1 MSEQGAHH
9 QESRRR
15 YRIGGRTTASDLG
28 SGLGGHVDDLVA
40 GYALGA
46 LDPAEREAVD
56 RHVLFCERCADLLA
70 DDVRTTGML
79 PFLVAKQTPSPDIKA
94 TLFAR
99 IEHAQRAASAA
110 NLPTQ
115 HVRSVGSPA
124 AISVG
129 GSSWTEVSQPV
140 AAAPATGTSGS
151 RHGWVATALS
161 LPLLVAL
168 VATGLWGMQLRD
180 QVSQQSAQVN
190 QLQSQ
195 LANFGAGATSYLL
208 SPGEAAPQA
217 EGEITLGADQ
227 RGGMVSIDLNGKQA
241 NPNQAYDVWGVKD
254 GQLVPM
260 AEVKVNDQGVGQAQF
275 QLDQP
280 FNSYD
285 SIHVKA
291 KPLAGVADT
300 ANQDALQGSIGD
312 SIGSSGSGS
321 NALP

>member
-46 LDPAEREAVD
+46 LDTAEREAVD
-56 RHVLFCERCADLLA
+56 RHVLFCDRCADLLA
-70 DDVRTTGML
+70 EDVRTTGML
-79 PFLVAKQTPSPDIKA
+79 PFLATRHTPSPDIKA

-99 IEHAQRAASAA
+99 IEHAQRAASVAQV
-110 NLPTQ
+110 PTR
-115 HVRSVGSPA
+115 HSRPSAS
-124 AISVG
+124 AISTA
-129 GSSWTEVSQPV
+129 GSSWSDLEPPTTSVS
-140 AAAPATGTSGS
+140 AADASGS
-151 RHGWVATALS
+151 RRGWVTTALS

-168 VATGLWGMQLRD
+168 MATGLWGMQLRG
-180 QVSQQSAQVN
+180 QVSQQSAEVTR
-190 QLQSQ
+190 LQSQ

-208 SPGEAAPQA
+208 SPGAAAPQA

-227 RGGMVSIDLNGKQA
+227 RGGMVSIDLNDKQA
-241 NPNQAYDVWGVKD
+241 SPNQAYDLYVVKD
-254 GQLVPM
+254 GKLVPM

-280 FNSYD
+280 FSEYD
-285 SIHVKA
+285 SVHVKA
-291 KPLAGVADT
+291 KPLAGADDS
-300 ANQDALQGSIGD
+300 ASADALLGSISG

>member
-46 LDPAEREAVD
+46 LDTAEREAVD
-56 RHVLFCERCADLLA
+56 RHVLFCDRCADLLA
-70 DDVRTTGML
+70 EDVRTTGML
-79 PFLVAKQTPSPDIKA
+79 PFLATRHTPSPDIKA

-110 NLPTQ
+110 QVPTR
-115 HVRSVGSPA
+115 HSRPSAS
-124 AISVG
+124 AISTA
-129 GSSWTEVSQPV
+129 GSSWSDLEPPTTSVS
-140 AAAPATGTSGS
+140 AADASGS
-151 RHGWVATALS
+151 RRGWVTTALS

-168 VATGLWGMQLRD
+168 MATGLWGMQLRG
-180 QVSQQSAQVN
+180 QVSQQSAEVTR
-190 QLQSQ
+190 LQSQ

-208 SPGEAAPQA
+208 SPGAAAPQA

-227 RGGMVSIDLNGKQA
+227 RGGMVSIDLNDKQA
-241 NPNQAYDVWGVKD
+241 SPNQAYDLYVVKD
-254 GQLVPM
+254 GKLVPM

-280 FNSYD
+280 FSEYD
-285 SIHVKA
+285 SVHVKA
-291 KPLAGVADT
+291 KPLAGADDS
-300 ANQDALQGSIGD
+300 ANADALLGSIGG

>member
-46 LDPAEREAVD
+46 LDTAEREAVD
-56 RHVLFCERCADLLA
+56 RHVLFCDRCADLLA
-70 DDVRTTGML
+70 EDVRTTGML
-79 PFLVAKQTPSPDIKA
+79 PFLATRHTPSPDIKA

-110 NLPTQ
+110 QVPTR
-115 HVRSVGSPA
+115 HSRPSAS
-124 AISVG
+124 AISTA
-129 GSSWTEVSQPV
+129 GSSWSDLEPPTTSLS
-140 AAAPATGTSGS
+140 AADASGS
-151 RHGWVATALS
+151 RRGWVTTALS

-168 VATGLWGMQLRD
+168 MATGLWGMQLRG
-180 QVSQQSAQVN
+180 QVSQQSAEVTR
-190 QLQSQ
+190 LQSQ

-208 SPGEAAPQA
+208 SPGAAAPQA

-227 RGGMVSIDLNGKQA
+227 RGGMVSIDLNDKQA
-241 NPNQAYDVWGVKD
+241 SPNQAYDLYVVKD
-254 GQLVPM
+254 GKLVPM

-280 FNSYD
+280 FSEYD
-285 SIHVKA
+285 SVHVKA
-291 KPLAGVADT
+291 KPLAGADDS
-300 ANQDALQGSIGD
+300 ANADALLGSIGG

>member
-46 LDPAEREAVD
+46 LDATEREAVD
-56 RHVLFCERCADLLA
+56 RHVLFCDRCADLLA
-70 DDVRTTGML
+70 EDVRTTGML
-79 PFLVAKQTPSPDIKA
+79 PFLAARHTPSPDIKA

-110 NLPTQ
+110 QVPTR
-115 HVRSVGSPA
+115 HGRPSAA
-124 AISVG
+124 AISTAGASWSDAAPSTSGMVTATG
-129 GSSWTEVSQPV
+129 GS
-140 AAAPATGTSGS
+140 
-151 RHGWVATALS
+151 RRGWVTTALS

-168 VATGLWGMQLRD
+168 MATGLWGMQLRG
-180 QVSQQSAQVN
+180 QVSQQSAEVTR
-190 QLQSQ
+190 LQSQ

-208 SPGEAAPQA
+208 SPGAAAPQA

-227 RGGMVSIDLNGKQA
+227 RGGMVSIDLNDKQA
-241 NPNQAYDVWGVKD
+241 IPNQAYDLYVVKD
-254 GQLVPM
+254 GKLVPM
-260 AEVKVNDQGVGQAQF
+260 AEVKVNDEGVGQAQF

-280 FNSYD
+280 FSEYD
-285 SIHVKA
+285 SVHVKA
-291 KPLAGVADT
+291 KPLAGAADSGS
-300 ANQDALQGSIGD
+300 ADALLGSIGG